1 MCDICNGMS
10 VRQLKEKIRMNIARH
25 GWHAALVEG
34 GPDFP
39 AFGYTVGLTELRQAE
54 ILITG
59 REPREIYLML
69 AEMAHMVLGRGTRLP
84 ATLNVR
90 LSTRRVYLAPMEEQD
105 QEEVLLYARK
115 LYGRRLRAV
124 QAVWADDSGHLP
136 WQQDGVDVLTQPLY
150 GTPPGLTPVRE

>member
-10 VRQLKEKIRMNIARH
+10 VRQLKEKMRMNIARH

-34 GPDFP
+34 GPHSP
-39 AFGYTVGLTELRQAE
+39 AYGYTVGLTELRHAE
-54 ILITG
+54 ILVTG

-69 AEMAHMVLGRGTRLP
+69 AEMAHMVLGHGNRLL

-90 LSTRRVYLAPMEEQD
+90 LSTRRVYLAPMEEQ
-105 QEEVLLYARK
+105 EETLLYAHK

-124 QAVWADDSGHLP
+124 QAVWADDSGRLP
-136 WQQDGVDVLTQPLY
+136 WQQEVVDVLTQPLY
-150 GTPPGLTPVRE
+150 GTPPGLTPVQE

>member
-10 VRQLKEKIRMNIARH
+10 MRQLKEKMRMNIARQ

-34 GPDFP
+34 GRDSP
-39 AFGYTVGLTELRQAE
+39 AFGYTVGLTELRHAE

-69 AEMAHMVLGRGTRLP
+69 AEMAHMVLGHGTRLP

-90 LSTRRVYLAPMEEQD
+90 LSSRRVYLAPMEEQK
-105 QEEVLLYARK
+105 EVLLYAHK

-124 QAVWADDSGHLP
+124 QAVWADESGQLP
-136 WQQDGVDVLTQPLY
+136 WQQDVVDVLTQPLY
-150 GTPPGLTPVRE
+150 GTPPGLASVQE

>member
-10 VRQLKEKIRMNIARH
+10 MRQLTEKMRMNIARH
-25 GWHAALVEG
+25 GWHAALTEG
-34 GPDFP
+34 GPDSP
-39 AFGYTVGLTELRQAE
+39 AYGYTVGLTGLRHAE

-69 AEMAHMVLGRGTRLP
+69 GEMAHMVLGHGHRLL
-84 ATLNVR
+84 ATLNVP
-90 LSTRRVYLAPMEEQD
+90 LSARRVYLAPVEEP
-105 QEEVLLYARK
+105 EEVLLYAHK

-136 WQQDGVDVLTQPLY
+136 WQQDVVDILTQPLY
-150 GTPPGLTPVRE
+150 GTPPGLTPVLE

>member
-10 VRQLKEKIRMNIARH
+10 MRQLKEKMRMNIARH

-34 GPDFP
+34 GRDFP
-39 AFGYTVGLTELRQAE
+39 AFGYTVGLTELRHAE

-69 AEMAHMVLGRGTRLP
+69 AEMAHMVLGHGTRLL

-90 LSTRRVYLAPMEEQD
+90 LSSRRVYLAPMEEQK
-105 QEEVLLYARK
+105 EVLLYAHK

-124 QAVWADDSGHLP
+124 QAVWADDSGQLP
-136 WQQDGVDVLTQPLY
+136 WQRDVADVLTQPLY
-150 GTPPGLTPVRE
+150 GTPPGLTSVQE